1 MRGIFRRE
9 TEETMIRTAREEDVD
24 NIVALE
30 AECMPHPWVTDDIRS
45 LITDDKKYAIVAEE
59 DGLIAGYVGASFVLD
74 EAEIGNICVSSAY
87 RRRGFASALLMKL
100 EKELKSSGVTV
111 IFLEVENTNKGA
123 IALYE
128 KQGFLKY
135 NERKDYYGKGRDALL
150 YRKDIT

>member
-1 MRGIFRRE
+1 
-9 TEETMIRTAREEDVD
+9 MIRLATEEDVD

-30 AECMPHPWVTDDIRS
+30 AECMPHPWVRDDIRS

-59 DGLIAGYVGASFVLD
+59 DGLIAGYVGVSFVLD
-74 EAEIGNICVSSAY
+74 EAEIGNICVSSSY
-87 RRRGFASALLMKL
+87 RRRGLAAKLLTAL
-100 EKELKSSGVTV
+100 ENELKSKGVSV

-135 NERKDYYGKGRDALL
+135 NERKDYYGKGKDALL
-150 YRKDIT
+150 YRKEIT

>member
-1 MRGIFRRE
+1 
-9 TEETMIRTAREEDVD
+9 MIRIAR
-24 NIVALE
+24 
-30 AECMPHPWVTDDIRS
+30 
-45 LITDDKKYAIVAEE
+45 EE

>member
-1 MRGIFRRE
+1 
-9 TEETMIRTAREEDVD
+9 MIRLATEEDVD

-30 AECMPHPWVTDDIRS
+30 AGCMPHPWVRDDIRS

-59 DGLIAGYVGASFVLD
+59 DGLITGYVGASFVLD
-74 EAEIGNICVSSAY
+74 EAEIGNICVSSSY
-87 RRRGFASALLMKL
+87 RRRGLAAKLLTALAN
-100 EKELKSSGVTV
+100 ELKSKGVSV

-135 NERKDYYGKGRDALL
+135 NERKDYYGKGKDALL
-150 YRKDIT
+150 YRKEIT